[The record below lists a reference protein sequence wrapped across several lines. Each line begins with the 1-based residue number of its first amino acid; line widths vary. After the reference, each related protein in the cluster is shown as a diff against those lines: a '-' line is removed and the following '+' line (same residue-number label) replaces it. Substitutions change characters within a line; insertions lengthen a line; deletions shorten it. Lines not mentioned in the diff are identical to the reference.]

1 MKRPLTLLALTLLAN
16 FAQAQNTTNN
26 YTGPAT
32 GSLLTPSN
40 WSRGTVPTVSDD
52 AVFPSGAAT
61 GIRTINNGALTVG
74 SFNVSANSGT
84 FTIRNETNSTTS
96 SLTLGGPGNL
106 GNALGTSLSDL
117 LVAASGSTLTIT
129 GSSGTA
135 AVLNLILGQ
144 SGNFN
149 PLGTG
154 IINISSVI
162 SDGGNNFA
170 ITKTGTG
177 TLTLSGAN
185 TYGGGMTLSDGRLN
199 INNGGTSA
207 ANSALGTGTFTINGG
222 SISNTSGAAV
232 TVGTN
237 NAQVWAGNF
246 TYIGTSGTNNLNLGT
261 GNVTLTGNRQVIVTG
276 TTSTF
281 TVGGTISDG
290 GSGFSLTKGAGGA
303 GTLILANTNTYNGG
317 TIVAAGTLV
326 AGADGALGGGNVSL
340 TAASV
345 TLTLQGGVMN
355 NYIADTA
362 TLSIGFTT
370 DIVNLNFNGSDTIA
384 GLIVAGVQQAP
395 GVYGGASS
403 GAPNQLAQLMG
414 TGTFTVIPEPATY
427 VLMGLGALVCGQQF
441 RRRRKL

>member
-1 MKRPLTLLALTLLAN
+1 
-16 FAQAQNTTNN
+16 
-26 YTGPAT
+26 
-32 GSLLTPSN
+32 
-40 WSRGTVPTVSDD
+40 
-52 AVFPSGAAT
+52 
-61 GIRTINNGALTVG
+61 
-74 SFNVSANSGT
+74 
-84 FTIRNETNSTTS
+84 
-96 SLTLGGPGNL
+96 
-106 GNALGTSLSDL
+106 
-117 LVAASGSTLTIT
+117 LTIT